1 MIKQIDYEPF
11 VQMLTNEVLGFALLP
26 PEEVKVKS
34 VQFYDMYCNH
44 IAYVKADDEQN
55 GLLFEIDDDTSFA
68 RSWMAMTFCEN
79 GSVPYLTHV
88 RSLNSDMLRM
98 GADIPFYKY
107 QIQQDNGAF
116 YPAIGNNPVYPAL
129 KLNGEAGEVA
139 ELIGKA
145 IRDDG
150 GVISPERKLKLIY
163 ELGDVLWY
171 ISAMCREIGVPLAVV
186 ADTNIKKLKH
196 RKQYGKTI

>member
-1 MIKQIDYEPF
+1 MINSINKEHF
-11 VQMLTNEVLGFALLP
+11 TKMLVNEVLGFALLP
-26 PEEVKVKS
+26 PEEAEKKADS
-34 VQFYDMYCNH
+34 FYDMYLSH
-44 IAYVKADDEQN
+44 IEYVKADDEQN
-55 GLLFEIDDDTSFA
+55 GVLFEVDDEFSFA
-68 RSWMAMTFCEN
+68 RNWMSMTFSEN
-79 GSVPYLTHV
+79 GSVPQFIHV

-98 GADIPFYKY
+98 NADFQFYKY
-107 QIQQDNGAF
+107 QVQQDNGAF

-139 ELIGKA
+139 ELIGKT

>member
-1 MIKQIDYEPF
+1 MISKINKEQF
-11 VQMLTNEVLGFALLP
+11 TTMLVNEVLGFALLP
-26 PEEVKVKS
+26 PEEADKKADT
-34 VQFYDMYCNH
+34 FYDMYSNH
-44 IAYVKADDEQN
+44 IEYVNADSEHN
-55 GLLFEIDDDTSFA
+55 GVLFEIDDDISFA
-68 RSWMAMTFCEN
+68 RNWMAMTFSEN
-79 GSVPYLTHV
+79 GSVPQLVHV
-88 RSLNSDMLRM
+88 RLLNSDMLLM
-98 GADIPFYKY
+98 KADFQFYKY
-107 QIQQDNGAF
+107 QVQQENGAF
-116 YPAIGNNPVYPAL
+116 YPAIGSNHVYPAL

-150 GVISPERKLKLIY
+150 GVITPERKLKLIY

-196 RKQYGKTI
+196 RKQYGKSI